1 MANAH
6 FARQEAAEQ
15 NEVMNVKITSE
26 VRIK

>member
-6 FARQEAAEQ
+6 LARQEAAEQ